1 LPVASYPLPSEMK
14 FDRLIALL
22 EQDLNL
28 TGTEIAEIL
37 WLAAQRRNSASTQPP
52 TPASDS
58 EPTPAEPP
66 IVDSTVSSTPSS
78 TTVPESSLPTIPSRN
93 QPAARVYAK
102 TTSRHDSLEIALP
115 DVAAIPHPLKL
126 ARAFRPLMQR
136 ISSRETTILDEV
148 ATVDSTAELNGIV
161 SPILKPFQALR
172 FDLELVI
179 AQSDSMIFWRQTTQ
193 ELEQL
198 CKHYGIFRH
207 VRTWGMVTDEQG
219 EIRLHKGIGKNA
231 LSHRFYRPQM
241 LIDPSG
247 HRLILVVSD
256 CVGERW
262 RNGKA
267 VSILETWGKQNS
279 VAIVQM
285 LPSRMWWRTGLSGGT
300 MVQLDSRCQAAVANR
315 NLAISEIL
323 FGEDFDPKQG
333 VKVPVFSLE
342 PDLAQ
347 TWSEMVVGK
356 GTVGTTGFVFPPA
369 SEENSKPSQK
379 QERGLERGFQE
390 RYYDFRL
397 CSSPM
402 ARELAS
408 LLAAAPVVNLPIVRL
423 IRRTLLRELQPVHVA
438 EVFLGGILH
447 PQGLITPE
455 TNPDEIQ
462 YQFIGDVSTDES
474 ETIRSLFLKDSPT
487 AKSVQIVTVISRYFA
502 QRLGKNLK
510 QFYGLLKQP
519 DALKQVQR
527 ETVKEFEPEHF
538 AEITTHI
545 LKQLGG
551 AYVRLA
557 EEIEAGWQ
565 SKSVEAT
572 PIVTQQ
578 QSQSSSAGFP
588 SLDTRELEL
597 FSFETVFVNRQGE
610 ITKRETHTAQYFREQ
625 LALSLTWDAF
635 LKRVADAH
643 NLFEEDERQAFL
655 VRFNERNLPR
665 SDIQVAQDLN
675 ISEVTLQRRLRKG
688 VYTHLVTSCPQ
699 LDTAKKGKFKIVR
712 DWLKKGYVLFQ
723 RNDTMGIKKT
733 AGSHP
738 FREETIAIDMV
749 VIPGGTFLM
758 GSPAGEGSDDEHPQH
773 EVTVS
778 SFFISK
784 TPITQAQWRI
794 IASRT
799 DLKVKRDLDPDPA
812 RFKDDPDPQTLPNYV
827 SSETVPTRWDRPIER
842 VSWYDAVEF
851 CDRLS
856 QLTGREYR
864 LPSEAEWEYACRAV
878 LPDSSSTSESN
889 QNPTY
894 PPFHFGETL
903 TDQLA
908 NYRASSTYADEP
920 KGQYRQQTTP
930 VGSFPP
936 NAFGLYD
943 MHGNVWEW
951 CLDDW
956 HENYEGA
963 PTDSRAWLDNKNYQQ
978 DASKV
983 NAKEKSRGS
992 GDFTLENTD
1001 ENNFQLY
1008 KVLRGGS
1015 WLYNPYNCRV
1025 ADRLSNYP
1033 DDLSIISGFRV
1044 VCVSGRT
1051 L

>member
-1 LPVASYPLPSEMK
+1 MK

-52 TPASDS
+52 TPVSPS
-58 EPTPAEPP
+58 KPTPAEPP
-66 IVDSTVSSTPSS
+66 IIDSTVSSTPSS
-78 TTVPESSLPTIPSRN
+78 TPVPESSLPTIPSRN

-126 ARAFRPLMQR
+126 ARAFRPLMQW
-136 ISSRETTILDEV
+136 ISSGKTTILDEV

-179 AQSDSMIFWRQTTQ
+179 DQSDSMIFWRQTTQ

-198 CKHYGIFRH
+198 YKHYGIFRY

-219 EIRLHKGIGKNA
+219 EIRLKKGIGKNA
-231 LSHRFYRPQM
+231 LSHRFYRPQI

-256 CVGERW
+256 CVGEKW

-267 VSILETWGKQNS
+267 VSILDTWGNQNN

-285 LPSRMWWRTGLSGGT
+285 LPTRMWWRTGLSGGT

-323 FGEDFDPKQG
+323 LGEDFDPKQG
-333 VKVPVFSLE
+333 VKVPVLSLE

-356 GTVGTTGFVFPPA
+356 GTVGATGFVFPPA
-369 SEENSKPSQK
+369 SEENSKLSLSNPPFKGGQGGM
-379 QERGLERGFQE
+379 ETGLERGFQE

-397 CSSPM
+397 SSSPM

-462 YQFIGDVSTDES
+462 YQFIGDASTDES
-474 ETIRSLFLKDSPT
+474 ETIRRLFLKDSPT

-519 DALKQVQR
+519 DALKQVQA

-565 SKSVEAT
+565 GESVEAT

-588 SLDTRELEL
+588 SLDTSELEL
-597 FSFETVFVNRQGE
+597 FSFETVFVNRRGE
-610 ITKRETHTAQYFREQ
+610 IIKRETHTAQYFREQ
-625 LALSLTWDAF
+625 LALPLTWDAF
-635 LKRVADAH
+635 VQYFRKQLPLPLTSWDAFIKRVADAH
-643 NLFEEDERQAFL
+643 KLFEEDERQAFL

-665 SDIQVAQDLN
+665 YDSQVAQDLN

-749 VIPGGTFLM
+749 VIPGGTFIM
-758 GSPAGEGSDDEHPQH
+758 GSPEEEGRGAEHPQH
-773 EVTVS
+773 EVTVP
-778 SFFISK
+778 SFFMSK

-799 DLKVKRDLDPDPA
+799 DLKINRDLDPAPA
-812 RFKDDPDPQTLPNYV
+812 RFKDNPNPKTLPNYR
-827 SSETVPTRWDRPIER
+827 SSETVPTRWDRPVEQ

-851 CDRLS
+851 CARLS
-856 QLTGREYR
+856 LLTGREYR
-864 LPSEAEWEYACRAV
+864 LPSEAEWEYACRAI
-878 LPDSSSTSESN
+878 LPDSSSISESN

-908 NYRASSTYADEP
+908 NYNANYTYADEP
-920 KGQYRQQTTP
+920 KGQYRKQTTP
-930 VGSFPP
+930 VGSFSP

-956 HENYEGA
+956 HDNYEGA
-963 PTDSRAWLDNKNYQQ
+963 PSDGEVWLIDNNDNYSRI
-978 DASKV
+978 
-983 NAKEKSRGS
+983 
-992 GDFTLENTD
+992 
-1001 ENNFQLY
+1001 
-1008 KVLRGGS
+1008 LRGGCWNS
-1015 WLYNPYNCRV
+1015 IPVKCR
-1025 ADRLSNYP
+1025 AAYRDRGYP
-1033 DDLSIISGFRV
+1033 TNHYYGNGFRV
-1044 VCVSGRT
+1044 VCVSGWT

>member
-1 LPVASYPLPSEMK
+1 M
-14 FDRLIALL
+14 
-22 EQDLNL
+22 
-28 TGTEIAEIL
+28 
-37 WLAAQRRNSASTQPP
+37 
-52 TPASDS
+52 
-58 EPTPAEPP
+58 
-66 IVDSTVSSTPSS
+66 
-78 TTVPESSLPTIPSRN
+78 
-93 QPAARVYAK
+93 
-102 TTSRHDSLEIALP
+102 
-115 DVAAIPHPLKL
+115 
-126 ARAFRPLMQR
+126 
-136 ISSRETTILDEV
+136 
-148 ATVDSTAELNGIV
+148 
-161 SPILKPFQALR
+161 
-172 FDLELVI
+172 
-179 AQSDSMIFWRQTTQ
+179 
-193 ELEQL
+193 
-198 CKHYGIFRH
+198 
-207 VRTWGMVTDEQG
+207 
-219 EIRLHKGIGKNA
+219 
-231 LSHRFYRPQM
+231 
-241 LIDPSG
+241 
-247 HRLILVVSD
+247 
-256 CVGERW
+256 
-262 RNGKA
+262 
-267 VSILETWGKQNS
+267 
-279 VAIVQM
+279 
-285 LPSRMWWRTGLSGGT
+285 
-300 MVQLDSRCQAAVANR
+300 
-315 NLAISEIL
+315 
-323 FGEDFDPKQG
+323 
-333 VKVPVFSLE
+333 
-342 PDLAQ
+342 
-347 TWSEMVVGK
+347 
-356 GTVGTTGFVFPPA
+356 
-369 SEENSKPSQK
+369 
-379 QERGLERGFQE
+379 ERGFPE

-397 CSSPM
+397 SSSPM

-462 YQFIGDVSTDES
+462 YRFIGDASTDES

-527 ETVKEFEPEHF
+527 ETLKEFEPEHF

-565 SKSVEAT
+565 GKSVEAT

-597 FSFETVFVNRQGE
+597 FSFETVFVNRKGK
-610 ITKRETHTAQYFREQ
+610 ISRRETRTAQYFREQ
-625 LALSLTWDAF
+625 LALT
-635 LKRVADAH
+635 
-643 NLFEEDERQAFL
+643 EEEA
-655 VRFNERNLPR
+655 
-665 SDIQVAQDLN
+665 I
-675 ISEVTLQRRLRKG
+675 TL
-688 VYTHLVTSCPQ
+688 
-699 LDTAKKGKFKIVR
+699 
-712 DWLKKGYVLFQ
+712 
-723 RNDTMGIKKT
+723 
-733 AGSHP
+733 
-738 FREETIAIDMV
+738 DMV
-749 VIPGGTFLM
+749 AIPGGSFLM
-758 GSPAGEGSDDEHPQH
+758 GSPAGEGRDREHPQH
-773 EVTVS
+773 EVTVP

-784 TPITQAQWRI
+784 TPITQAQWRA

-799 DLKVKRDLDPDPA
+799 DLKVKHDLDPDPA
-812 RFKDDPDPQTLPNYV
+812 RFKDDPDPKTLPNYR
-827 SSETVPTRWDRPIER
+827 SSQTVPTRWDRPVEQ

-878 LPDSSSTSESN
+878 TPDSSSINESS

-908 NYRASSTYADEP
+908 NYNANYTYADEP
-920 KGQYRQQTTP
+920 KGQYREQNREQTTP

-956 HENYEGA
+956 HDNYEGS
-963 PTDSRAWLDNKNYQQ
+963 PTDGSAWLDNNDNHYQLR
-978 DASKV
+978 KI
-983 NAKEKSRGS
+983 
-992 GDFTLENTD
+992 
-1001 ENNFQLY
+1001 
-1008 KVLRGGS
+1008 LRGGS
-1015 WLYNPYNCRV
+1015 WISLPTFCRV
-1025 ADRLSNYP
+1025 ANRINNYP
-1033 DDLSIISGFRV
+1033 DDHLIYIYGFRV

>member
-1 LPVASYPLPSEMK
+1 MK

-52 TPASDS
+52 TPASTH
-58 EPTPAEPP
+58 EPTPAESP

-93 QPAARVYAK
+93 QPAVGVYAK
-102 TTSRHDSLEIALP
+102 TASRHDSLEIALP

-148 ATVDSTAELNGIV
+148 ATVESTAELNGIV
-161 SPILKPFQALR
+161 SPVLKPFQELR

-179 AQSDSMIFWRQTTQ
+179 DQSDSMIFWRQTTQ

-198 CKHYGIFRH
+198 CQHYGIFRH

-219 EIRLHKGIGKNA
+219 EIRLNKGIGKYA
-231 LSHRFYRPQM
+231 LSHRLYRPQI

-267 VSILETWGKQNS
+267 VSILDTWGNQNV

-285 LPSRMWWRTGLSGGT
+285 LPTRMWWRTGLSGGI

-315 NLAISEIL
+315 NLAITEL
-323 FGEDFDPKQG
+323 VFGEDFEGEQG

-356 GTVGTTGFVFPPA
+356 GTVGATGFVFPPTSQRRGNPTDDKA
-369 SEENSKPSQK
+369 QPSQQAGLSYHPETSDLTPQPPSQPPSFPPARGEDRGGFAFLARKGENSKNGENSENSENSKPLSS
-379 QERGLERGFQE
+379 QERGLERGFPE

-397 CSSPM
+397 SSSPM

-462 YQFIGDVSTDES
+462 YRFIGDASTDES

-527 ETVKEFEPEHF
+527 ETLKEFEPEHF

-565 SKSVEAT
+565 GESVEAT
-572 PIVTQQ
+572 PRVTQQ

-597 FSFETVFVNRQGE
+597 FSFETVFVNRKGE
-610 ITKRETHTAQYFREQ
+610 ISRRETRTARYFREQ
-625 LALSLTWDAF
+625 LARTE
-635 LKRVADAH
+635 
-643 NLFEEDERQAFL
+643 EED
-655 VRFNERNLPR
+655 
-665 SDIQVAQDLN
+665 I
-675 ISEVTLQRRLRKG
+675 TL
-688 VYTHLVTSCPQ
+688 
-699 LDTAKKGKFKIVR
+699 
-712 DWLKKGYVLFQ
+712 
-723 RNDTMGIKKT
+723 
-733 AGSHP
+733 
-738 FREETIAIDMV
+738 DMV
-749 VIPGGTFLM
+749 AIPGGSFLM

-773 EVTVS
+773 EVTVP
-778 SFFISK
+778 SFFMSK

-799 DLKVKRDLDPDPA
+799 DLKVNRDLDPDPA
-812 RFKDDPDPQTLPNYV
+812 YFKDDPDPQTLPNYR
-827 SSETVPTRWDRPIER
+827 SSDTVPTRWDRPVER

-851 CDRLS
+851 CARLS

-878 LPDSSSTSESN
+878 LPDSSLMSESS

-894 PPFHFGETL
+894 SPFHFSETL

-908 NYRASSTYADEP
+908 NYRASSTYADET

-930 VGSFPP
+930 VGSFSS

-963 PTDSRAWLDNKNYQQ
+963 PTDGSAWLDRKNYQQ
-978 DASKV
+978 ETSKV
-983 NAKEKSRGS
+983 NANEKSRGS
-992 GDFTLENTD
+992 GDFTLQNTD
-1001 ENNFQLY
+1001 ENNAQSY